1 MLDEKKK
8 DLTKEAKYNGINVVV
23 CQAVWLGR
31 IFVDFEKKTYMLMK
45 ALTWSEFE
53 QYRSVFG
60 VENFESSGSIENWF

>member
-45 ALTWSEFE
+45 ALT
-53 QYRSVFG
+53 
-60 VENFESSGSIENWF
+60 